1 MTKIDTYIEVGEVIA
16 STNFRINNDNFE
28 NLNNQ
33 STWYVAVSPFEDFR
47 TRVDV
52 EPVQVLPPT
61 NTGSEPQLDSKEET
75 DFTSLLTTPN
85 LIAAG
90 LLLIAVFLLIAIVRT
105 RNTKRMRDKNWEL
118 QEATWGIQDDLGW
131 DDTPGFGSSAPPAP
145 PPQITPQAESNLY
158 SAAQRIA
165 GNEQYQIPTYQAQQ
179 PVLQPQNK
187 ALLNELNDGKDAPK
201 PNIDTSFLDDLL

>member
-1 MTKIDTYIEVGEVIA
+1 MAPVENLDANWNDDGILVTWSGINTGDVRGCKIYISDTALTKTDTYIEVGEVIV

-28 NLNNQ
+28 DLNNQ
-33 STWYVAVSPFEDFR
+33 STWYIAVSPFDDFR

-61 NTGSEPQLDSKEET
+61 NTGSEPQIDSKEET

-105 RNTKRMRDKNWEL
+105 RNTKRMRDKNWET

-131 DDTPGFGSSAPPAP
+131 DDT
-145 PPQITPQAESNLY
+145 L
-158 SAAQRIA
+158 
-165 GNEQYQIPTYQAQQ
+165 
-179 PVLQPQNK
+179 VLVLVLRQHHHHR
-187 ALLNELNDGKDAPK
+187 
-201 PNIDTSFLDDLL
+201 